1 MSFVLY
7 GAQVPR
13 QKKTEIQTQNTTAEM
28 GLLRNFSYLKD
39 RLSAGYRLS
48 TGRIMTEKST

>member
-39 RLSAGYRLS
+39 RLSTVLDGL
-48 TGRIMTEKST
+48 